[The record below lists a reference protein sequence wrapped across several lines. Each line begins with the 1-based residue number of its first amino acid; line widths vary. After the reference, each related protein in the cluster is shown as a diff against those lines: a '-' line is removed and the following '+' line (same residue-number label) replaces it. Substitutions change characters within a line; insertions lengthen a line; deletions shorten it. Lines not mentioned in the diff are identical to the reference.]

1 MSQAQRCA
9 EETDDRESKTERGI
23 KEGIKEILRNKPR
36 EEGAEDE
43 HRHQHQPEDRFGFV
57 IIPYV
62 SNPFTHFLIYLFFAT
77 IIQVT

>member
-1 MSQAQRCA
+1 MMAHTLRM
-9 EETDDRESKTERGI
+9 RLFSKCL
-23 KEGIKEILRNKPR
+23 KKPR